1 MEKTC
6 GMNDTMLQLD
16 NVSLRRGERE
26 VLADVTFGVA
36 RGEIVALMGPSG
48 SGKTTVLRLIA
59 GLEPFQAGMVH
70 VENLSLVANGSI
82 AADTLRALRRKIG
95 MVFQFHHLFEHMPAI
110 KNVWL
115 APVHAHGLPLREAVP
130 RARALLAA
138 LGVEHRSGALP
149 RELSGGEAQRVAIAR
164 ALAVDPP
171 LLLMDEPTASLDA
184 ARRSELRDLLQR
196 LVREGRTLVIATH
209 DEEFARACATR
220 VLRIDH
226 GIVRDQH

>member
-1 MEKTC
+1 
-6 GMNDTMLQLD
+6 MNDNMLTLE
-16 NVSLRRGERE
+16 NVRLCRGERE

-59 GLEPFQAGMVH
+59 GLEPFQAGMIQ
-70 VENLSLVANGSI
+70 VEGLALVGNGGI
-82 AADTLRALRRKIG
+82 APDTLRALRRKIG

-115 APVHAHGLPLREAVP
+115 APVHVHGVPLHEAMP

-184 ARRSELRDLLQR
+184 TRRLELRDLLQK

-209 DEEFARACATR
+209 DEEFARGCATR
-220 VLRIDH
+220 VLQMNN
-226 GIVRDQH
+226 GIVTDQD